1 MNITILTQ
9 YFPPEVGAPQN
20 RLYELAIRMQQKGA
34 NVSIVTAMPNYPKM
48 EVQEGYEN
56 KIYVHEVMDN
66 MHVHRAPIYVTKNKG
81 IVFRLLN
88 YFSFVFSSFWIG
100 LFKTKKT
107 DFILCESPPLFLG
120 ITAWLLCKTKRAK
133 LIFNV
138 SDLWPESA
146 EKLGLVSNKFFLK
159 LATKLEEFLYK
170 TSTLILGQTQGIVSN
185 ISDRFPTKK
194 VVWIPNGVDPLLFNK
209 AINNQ
214 GVWRKSMGLSP
225 DDFVLLYAGIMGYAQ
240 GLDVI
245 TDVAS
250 SLLTNQRIK
259 FIFLGNGPEKERLQ
273 HIVSEKNLTNVLFHD
288 FVQKNEM
295 SAVLKEIDASIVPLK
310 KLDLFLGAIPS
321 KIFECLASEKPILLG
336 VGGEAKKLFI
346 EDGNAGLYF
355 EPENV
360 DALKNVIIQ
369 LVQNP
374 ELGSQLGANGKEYAA
389 KNFNRD
395 IIAEKLWQ
403 EINTLA

>member
-288 FVQKNEM
+288 FVQKKEM